1 MSTVATLLRLA
12 RMRRTAGASHLEAL
26 DLGRRSFRQSPHHAT
41 PPQR

>member
-26 DLGRRSFRQSPHHAT
+26 TWAGGLLWRNHRT
-41 PPQR
+41 T